1 MGRLTP
7 EVIEAAPQ
15 YLNPVGQYELC
26 LRGKFNRYVY
36 SIQLNNEYLDFKI
49 PVIENL
55 GATLNQF
62 DTIDFTNNDL
72 RKLDGFPFLPKLKT
86 IYLANNHIA

>member
-1 MGRLTP
+1 MNFVY
-7 EVIEAAPQ
+7 EVNIIKMIS
-15 YLNPVGQYELC
+15 C
-26 LRGKFNRYVY
+26 FI
-36 SIQLNNEYLDFKI
+36 SNNEYLDLKI

-62 DTIDFTNNDL
+62 DTIDLTNNDL

-86 IYLANNHIA
+86 LYLANNHIT